1 MTAPSQS
8 PETIRQY
15 ARRQGAA
22 RLDRLAYEMGRNCKS
37 ADIEAVHD
45 LRVSIR
51 RLVSCLKAFPEFF
64 SSAGKRK
71 VRRRLR
77 EIMALAGEV
86 RDRDIAIELGRQ
98 AGLPE
103 GSELLAKLAGE
114 RTEAA
119 RRLRLLLKHSVKRS
133 MTDKWRDRL
142 GL

>member
-1 MTAPSQS
+1 MTADSRS
-8 PETIRQY
+8 AEKIRPY

-22 RLDRLAYEMGRNCKS
+22 RLDRLAYEIGRSRKS
-37 ADIEAVHD
+37 ADAEAVHD

-51 RLVSCLKAFPEFF
+51 RLVNCLKAFPEFF

-71 VRRRLR
+71 VRRRLG

-86 RDRDIAIELGRQ
+86 RDLDIAIELGLQ
-98 AGLPE
+98 AGLSAE
-103 GSELLAKLAGE
+103 SELLAKLAWE

-119 RRLRLLLKHSVKRS
+119 RRLRLVLKHSVKRG
-133 MTDKWRDRL
+133 MTEKWRGRL

>member
-1 MTAPSQS
+1 MTAATPSA
-8 PETIRQY
+8 EKIRPY
-15 ARRQGAA
+15 ARRQAAA
-22 RLDRLAYEMGRNCKS
+22 RLDRLAYEIGRSRKS
-37 ADIEAVHD
+37 ADVEAVHD

-51 RLVSCLKAFPEFF
+51 RLLSCLEAFPEFF
-64 SSAGKRK
+64 SPARKRK

-86 RDRDIAIELGRQ
+86 RDRDIAIELGLQ

-103 GSELLAKLAGE
+103 ESELLARPARE

-119 RRLRLLLKHSVKRS
+119 RRLRRLLKHSVKRG

>member
-1 MTAPSQS
+1 MTAASPSA
-8 PETIRQY
+8 EKIRPY
-15 ARRQGAA
+15 ARRQAAA
-22 RLDRLAYEMGRNCKS
+22 RLDRLAYEIGRSRKS
-37 ADIEAVHD
+37 ADVEAVHD

-51 RLVSCLKAFPEFF
+51 RLMSCLKSFPEFF

-86 RDRDIAIELGRQ
+86 RDLDIAIELGRQ

-103 GSELLAKLAGE
+103 ESELLAKLAGE
-114 RTEAA
+114 RAEAA
-119 RRLRLLLKHSVKRS
+119 GRLRLLLKHSVKRG
-133 MTDKWRDRL
+133 MTEKWRGRL

>member
-1 MTAPSQS
+1 
-8 PETIRQY
+8 
-15 ARRQGAA
+15 
-22 RLDRLAYEMGRNCKS
+22 MGHNCKS

>member
-1 MTAPSQS
+1 MTAASPS
-8 PETIRQY
+8 PETIRPY

-22 RLDRLAYEMGRNCKS
+22 RLDRLAYEMGRNGKS
-37 ADIEAVHD
+37 ADVEAVHD

-64 SSAGKRK
+64 SSGGKRK

-77 EIMALAGEV
+77 EMMALAGEV

-103 GSELLAKLAGE
+103 ESELLAKLAGE
-114 RTEAA
+114 RTGAA
-119 RRLRLLLKHSVKRS
+119 RRLRLLLKHSVKRG